1 MLSINRV
8 EEVVSSK
15 KEIGIE
21 LNQASEV
28 IFRVA
33 KALQTG
39 IVPNIFVESDCWLNL
54 KIFWDGEVAGVEARY
69 WMEIEYLTN
78 DELVIR
84 NYVAYADE
92 EETKKIDATS
102 WKVSL
107 DTTPLSLLD
116 LINTLVNKQ
125 I

>member
-1 MLSINRV
+1 MLLVNRN

-15 KEIGIE
+15 KEVIKS
-21 LNQASEV
+21 NPASEV

-39 IVPNIFVESDCWLNL
+39 IVPNITVESDCWLNL
-54 KIFWDGEVAGVEARY
+54 KITWNDEVAGVEALK
-69 WMEIEYLTN
+69 WMEIEYLTD
-78 DELVIR
+78 DELVLR

-92 EETKKIDATS
+92 AETKKIDATS

-107 DTTPLSLLD
+107 DSTPLTLLE
-116 LINTLVNKQ
+116 LINTLVNKNY
-125 I
+125 

>member
-1 MLSINRV
+1 MLLINRV

-39 IVPNIFVESDCWLNL
+39 IVPNITVESDCWLNL
-54 KIFWDGEVAGVEARY
+54 KITWDDEVAGVEALK
-69 WMEIEYLTN
+69 WMEIEYLTD
-78 DELVIR
+78 DELVLR

-92 EETKKIDATS
+92 AETKKIDATS

-107 DTTPLSLLD
+107 DSTPLTLLE
-116 LINTLVNKQ
+116 LINTLVNKNY
-125 I
+125 